1 MSQLLKKYALLAACA
16 VLALCFIT
24 RPAHAQMVVPG
35 GIGEHLLFGYW
46 STANYTNTNV
56 NIHSPLGVTGA
67 IAPDKNV
74 VYVRIRSAAF
84 DRNTIASF
92 NICLNAGDSWTATLS
107 EEGLMV
113 MSAGGCD
120 GDLRDLPMGD
130 ANVNIATPEEGEMVD
145 LDTDAD
151 TGFIEA
157 WLRPANALK
166 DDTLG
171 PDTDHNPEDGS
182 ARPIS
187 GTAMLVSPMS
197 GFASSYDAVA
207 LNMCGNQIAE
217 IDDTTDVLAAIDG
230 EEPKTIAMALAL
242 ARDDAAADGT
252 TVASG
257 TVDGDDGN
265 GCWHVLTGFTDADAD
280 ADTLAMDTPLD
291 AAGDP
296 INMAL
301 GDAGAMG
308 GGDRD
313 LLTGRWTAIDDD
325 NVMSHTKLVLT
336 FPWNLL
342 VAGEATGTPDPVSI
356 HIYDDMGTVANW
368 ASDLKLNM
376 GVNTCMFGGMD
387 MMDMFSCNDTEV
399 SLEGAMSGEFRIF
412 NNRVQADGVGELP
425 ELGNQSPDEAL
436 AAIGLIFSYFEG
448 SDGKEYDQVTPVG
461 WIDVDRDGD
470 DPDNANAPDTAAGFT
485 DTGLDDF

>member
-1 MSQLLKKYALLAACA
+1 MSQLLKKFALLTACA
-16 VLALCFIT
+16 VLALCFT
-24 RPAHAQMVVPG
+24 VRSGHAQMVEPG
-35 GIGEHLLFGYW
+35 GVGEHLLFAYW

-67 IAPDKNV
+67 VAPDKNV

-84 DRNTIASF
+84 DRNTLASF

-107 EEGLMV
+107 MDGLEV
-113 MSAGGCD
+113 MDPGGCD

-130 ANVNIATPEEGEMVD
+130 ANVNIMTPMMGEMVEIG
-145 LDTDAD
+145 AD

-157 WLRPANALK
+157 WLNPANALK
-166 DDTLG
+166 DDTVG
-171 PDTDHNPEDGS
+171 APDDDHNPEDGS

-207 LNMCGNQIAE
+207 LSMCGNVKA
-217 IDDTTDVLAAIDG
+217 DADG
-230 EEPKTIAMALAL
+230 ELLTGETAKTIAQALAL
-242 ARDDAAADGT
+242 TRDPDTADTNADGT
-252 TVASG
+252 TANAK
-257 TVDGDDGN
+257 TINGDDGN
-265 GCWHVLTGFTDADAD
+265 GCWHVRTGFTAASGDDPARNTSVDA
-280 ADTLAMDTPLD
+280 M
-291 AAGDP
+291 GDP

-301 GDAGAMG
+301 GDAGEMG

-313 LLTGRWTAIDDD
+313 LLVGRWTAIDNDD
-325 NVMSHTKLVLT
+325 VMSHTKLVLT

-356 HIYDDMGTVANW
+356 HIYDDKGKVANW
-368 ASDLKLNM
+368 ASDLMLDM

-399 SLEGAMSGEFRIF
+399 ALNGATSGEFRIF
-412 NNRVQADGVGELP
+412 NNHIQADGVGELP
-425 ELGNQSPDEAL
+425 ELSNQSPDEAL

-448 SDGKEYDQVTPVG
+448 SDGMMEYDQVTPVK
-461 WIDVDRDGD
+461 WIDVDRDGNNSANTPPD
-470 DPDNANAPDTAAGFT
+470 DVGDGFT
-485 DTGLDDF
+485 DTGLDEF